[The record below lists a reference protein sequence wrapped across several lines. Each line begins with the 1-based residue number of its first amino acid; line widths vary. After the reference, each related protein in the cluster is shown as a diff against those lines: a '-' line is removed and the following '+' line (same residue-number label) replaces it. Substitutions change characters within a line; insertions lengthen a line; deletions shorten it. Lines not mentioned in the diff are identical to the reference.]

1 MSSLRPNV
9 FLLAKASASDSP
21 VDRFVSSECSS
32 AGTLSIHGDDGRI
45 IIFVEN
51 ESDSEFA
58 NLDTFTAPSR
68 PIRQSQQ
75 TAQGKTPNINFSDL
89 KNNNGNQTPPNIRPL
104 VRGDSDSTRTRLLPP
119 SWILLFVSPSEANP
133 PTAKQTIMFP
143 LRTRVFP
150 PLPLPLTQFLPQG
163 RAGGEE

>member
-1 MSSLRPNV
+1 LRPNV

-75 TAQGKTPNINFSDL
+75 N
-89 KNNNGNQTPPNIRPL
+89 
-104 VRGDSDSTRTRLLPP
+104 STGQ
-119 SWILLFVSPSEANP
+119 N
-133 PTAKQTIMFP
+133 AKY
-143 LRTRVFP
+143 
-150 PLPLPLTQFLPQG
+150 QFLG
-163 RAGGEE
+163 LEEQQR